1 MEKLR
6 AKKGFIID
14 MDGVV
19 YHGNY
24 LLPGAL
30 EFVTWLQENE
40 KRYLFLTNSP
50 ERSPRELSMKLERM
64 GMNVDES
71 HFYTSALATAFFL
84 QSQCPGGSVYA
95 IGEPGLMNALY
106 DAGFVMNDIN
116 PDYVVMGETRNY
128 SYQHIEKAVRLVLAG
143 AKLIGTNPDLTGP
156 GETGI
161 MPACRSLIAPIERAT
176 GLSAYY
182 VGKPNPMM
190 MRGGLRLLGTTREE
204 TAIVGD
210 RMDTDIIAGIETDLD
225 TCLVLSGVTSR
236 EDLRRFPYRP
246 QYILPGVGDIPG

>member
-1 MEKLR
+1 
-6 AKKGFIID
+6 
-14 MDGVV
+14 
-19 YHGNY
+19 
-24 LLPGAL
+24 
-30 EFVTWLQENE
+30 
-40 KRYLFLTNSP
+40 
-50 ERSPRELSMKLERM
+50 
-64 GMNVDES
+64 
-71 HFYTSALATAFFL
+71 
-84 QSQCPGGSVYA
+84 
-95 IGEPGLMNALY
+95 
-106 DAGFVMNDIN
+106 
-116 PDYVVMGETRNY
+116 
-128 SYQHIEKAVRLVLAG
+128 
-143 AKLIGTNPDLTGP
+143 
-156 GETGI
+156 